1 MKKQF
6 LVIVSLLVVAAML
19 AACGGNSGGGNNTPN
34 NTPNNSGAA
43 EGNAGGD
50 SNEETRRAV
59 LVLPEEIG
67 VNPFFQLMDE
77 GFKRGGEEFGLEVR
91 TIESSDPAAFEQNLR
106 AAVAENYDLIVT
118 ATFQAEDALNKVA
131 QENPDKTFAIIDTFV
146 DLPNVRSVGFREYEA
161 AYLMG
166 AAAGLSTQTNTVGA
180 IVAMDTPLLKKYT
193 GGFEQGLQATNPEAK
208 FLVNYVGGFNDPA
221 QAKELAL
228 QQHSQGADF
237 IAGMA
242 AVGDNGVFEA
252 ASEEGFYTAGQD
264 TDRTVLDPEHIV
276 LSQLKGTDAVAYETV
291 KSFAEDNFTFEAVE
305 YGLEEG
311 GVGITFV
318 THESES
324 ELSDFIGQE
333 TIDQLKEMAEQIKS
347 GELVVANP
355 LAQ

>member
-1 MKKQF
+1 MKKQL
-6 LVIVSLLVVAAML
+6 LVIVAMLLVAAL
-19 AACGGNSGGGNNTPN
+19 VAACGGGSGGNTPN
-34 NTPNNSGAA
+34 NNSG
-43 EGNAGGD
+43 GTNAGNNGG
-50 SNEETRRAV
+50 SNEPSNQSDKTAV

-77 GFKRGGEEFGLEVR
+77 GFKRAGEEFGMNVR

-106 AAVAENYDLIVT
+106 AAVADNYDLIVT

-131 QENPDKTFAIIDTFV
+131 QENPDKTFAIIDTVV

-166 AAAGLSTQTNTVGA
+166 AAAGLSTETNIVGA

-193 GGFEQGLQATNPEAK
+193 GGFEQGLQATNPDAK
-208 FLVNYVGGFNDPA
+208 FLINYVNGFNDPA

-242 AVGDNGVFEA
+242 AVGDEGVFEA
-252 ASEEGFYTAGQD
+252 AREQGFYTAGQD
-264 TDRTVLDPEHIV
+264 VDRTLADPEHIV

-318 THESES
+318 THDSES

-347 GELVVANP
+347 GELEVINP
-355 LAQ
+355 LTQ